1 MRGVREGFLKGG
13 LPRLSFGDGPPLVVF
28 PGLGMSNA
36 NPAGL
41 QRWGELRLLAPLGR
55 AFTVHRV
62 GRPVGPE
69 SGTTMEDLANG
80 YAGALGDEFGGPVDV
95 LGIST
100 GGSLALQLA
109 ADRPDLVRRLVVA
122 GAACRLSEQ
131 GREFQR
137 QTARLAAAG
146 DRRGISR
153 MQAADV
159 ADSPLGRR
167 VAGGLLAL
175 LGPLFIGRGWDPSD
189 MIATIEAEDAFDL
202 RGRLGQISAPTLVVG
217 GGRDHFYSR
226 ELFEETADGIPNA
239 RLVLY
244 EDRAHGGTFA
254 DRRFGRD
261 VVAFLLEGQA
271 RTRGM
276 A

>member
-1 MRGVREGFLKGG
+1 MAREVREGRLGG
-13 LPRLSFGDGPPLVVF
+13 HPLLSFGEGPPLAVF
-28 PGLGMSNA
+28 PGLGIANA
-36 NPAGL
+36 NPTGV
-41 QRWGELRLLAPLGR
+41 QRFGELRLLSPLAR
-55 AFTVHRV
+55 AFAVHRIGRRV
-62 GRPVGPE
+62 GLER
-69 SGTTMEDLANG
+69 GTTMADLAG
-80 YAGALGDEFGGPVDV
+80 DYAGAIEDGFGGPVDV

-131 GREFQR
+131 GREVQR

-217 GGRDHFYSR
+217 GGRDHFYPR

-261 VVAFLLEGQA
+261 VVAFLSEGQA

>member
-1 MRGVREGFLKGG
+1 VLDAQEGTLEGG
-13 LPRLSFGDGPPLVVF
+13 LPCLSFGQGPPLVVF
-28 PGLGMSNA
+28 PGIGMTNSN
-36 NPAGL
+36 PTGI
-41 QRWGELRLLAPLGR
+41 QRWGELRLLSPLAR
-55 AFTVHRV
+55 AFTVYRV
-62 GRPVGPE
+62 GRRVGLK
-69 SGTTMEDLANG
+69 SGPTMADLAND
-80 YAGALGDEFGGPVDV
+80 YAVALEEKFGRQVDV

-100 GGSLALQLA
+100 GGSIALQLA

-131 GREFQR
+131 GREVQR